1 MIAAVLVLG
10 GASAGVA
17 VATGGANPGGN
28 AEPASAPKAEAE
40 GKQGSVTFAQSA
52 LFVEINATDGD
63 AGLQLNLDG
72 EPWRT
77 LELVD
82 PKGRTIMAVENGSK
96 LKSYGLTGL
105 TFESAE
111 PPFDQHPL
119 SRFKAKFPRGVY
131 RFRGTTADGRRIV
144 GQDKLTHVFPVG
156 PVVTAPKKDAVVSS
170 SGLVVTWR
178 PVKKPDGIKIVHYE
192 VIVTNEDSGKVLSMV
207 LPPRATRATIPREFL
222 TPGTEHKV
230 EVLAREA
237 SGNQTITE
245 IPFKTR

>member
-1 MIAAVLVLG
+1 MNRKAVALIAAVLALG
-10 GASAGVA
+10 GAAAGLVIA
-17 VATGGANPGGN
+17 AGGANAGES
-28 AEPASAPKAEAE
+28 AQTVKFTASD
-40 GKQGSVTFAQSA
+40 

-72 EPWRT
+72 EPWST

-82 PKGRTIMAVENGSK
+82 PSGRTIMAVENGSE

-111 PPFDQHPL
+111 PPFDEHPL
-119 SRFKAKFPRGVY
+119 SEFMAKFPEGVY
-131 RFRGTTADGRRIV
+131 RFTGTTADGRAIV

-156 PVVTAPKKDAVVSS
+156 PVVTAPAEGAVVSS
-170 SGLVVTWR
+170 SGLVVTWL
-178 PVKKPDGIKIVHYE
+178 PVTQPNGVKIVQYE
-192 VIVTNEDSGKVLSMV
+192 VIVSNADTGKDLSME
-207 LPPRATRATIPREFL
+207 LPPSATSASIPGEFL
-222 TPGTEHKV
+222 TPGTEFAL

-245 IPFKTR
+245 VAFRTE

>member
-1 MIAAVLVLG
+1 MIRKAAPLIAAVLALGAAAAGLMVASG
-10 GASAGVA
+10 GATA
-17 VATGGANPGGN
+17 GGN
-28 AEPASAPKAEAE
+28 AQTIKFTASD
-40 GKQGSVTFAQSA
+40 

-72 EPWRT
+72 EPWST

-82 PKGRTIMAVENGSK
+82 PSGRTIMDVDNGSQ

-111 PPFDQHPL
+111 PPFDEQPL
-119 SRFKAKFPRGVY
+119 SQFTARFPEGVY
-131 RFRGTTADGRRIV
+131 RFKGTTVDGRNIT

-156 PVVTAPKKDAVVSS
+156 PVVTAPAEGAVVPS
-170 SGLVVTWR
+170 SGLVVTWL
-178 PVKKPDGIKIVHYE
+178 PVTKPTGIKIVQYE
-192 VIVTNEDSGKVLSMV
+192 VIVANADTGKELSV
-207 LPPRATRATIPREFL
+207 ELPPNATSASIPREFL
-222 TPGTEHKV
+222 TPGTDFAL

-245 IPFKTR
+245 VAFRTE